1 MFYKQEDY
9 IVRVSHI
16 ISVKAYTWRDLDG
29 TEQRGE
35 EHWAIIIRLKSAGA
49 APESDEL
56 TYASREERDRA
67 LEQIMGLMVG
77 DDDD

>member
-9 IVRVSHI
+9 IVRVSYI
-16 ISVKAYTWRDLDG
+16 MSVKAYTWRDLVG
-29 TEQRGE
+29 TEPRGA
-35 EHWAIIIRLKSAGA
+35 EHWALTVRLKSAGT
-49 APESDEL
+49 APEVDEL